1 MPRSAWLLA
10 TALTGAALFVPP
22 VPSIGLGIGSAR
34 AATGYHTRK
43 KVNGR
48 WVTGKFRDKG
58 GAGTPA
64 ATAPAADTPA
74 AGAVETAAPAGKA
87 PRRIRFSEKGLAKT
101 RYSSLPKM
109 KAKVVLKTE
118 TPEATP
124 AVSLPPPA
132 PLAQVPASQVPPVQM
147 PPAQMPP
154 AKAPAA
160 AAANAELPPDRVL
173 STASINPAP
182 LVQPGAER
190 MRSALEARART
201 MASQLGHIAV
211 PLPDAAP
218 AARLTARSVTYDMGK
233 GTRTIEFD
241 DGATVTAP
249 FDRARAETLNGL
261 PGSR

>member
-10 TALTGAALFVPP
+10 TALTGVALLAPP
-22 VPSIGLGIGSAR
+22 VSSIGLGIGSAH
-34 AATGYHTRK
+34 AAAGYHTRK

-64 ATAPAADTPA
+64 APAATAPAAAADTPA
-74 AGAVETAAPAGKA
+74 AGAAETAAPPAKA
-87 PRRIRFSEKGLAKT
+87 QRRIRFSEKKGLAKT

-118 TPEATP
+118 PPKEAPP
-124 AVSLPPPA
+124 ALPLPPTVPV
-132 PLAQVPASQVPPVQM
+132 AQV
-147 PPAQMPP
+147 PP
-154 AKAPAA
+154 AKAPASA
-160 AAANAELPPDRVL
+160 PANAELPPDRVL
-173 STASINPAP
+173 ATASINPAP
-182 LVQPGAER
+182 VVQPGAER

-218 AARLTARSVTYDMGK
+218 AARLSARSVTYDMGK

-261 PGSR
+261 AGSR